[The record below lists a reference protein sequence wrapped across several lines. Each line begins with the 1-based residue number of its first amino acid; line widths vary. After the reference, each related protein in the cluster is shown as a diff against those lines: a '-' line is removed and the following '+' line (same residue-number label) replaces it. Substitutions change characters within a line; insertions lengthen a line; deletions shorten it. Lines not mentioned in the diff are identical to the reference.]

1 MSISKRGVRARRR
14 NVAKLAVTGAL
25 AAMALAFGAAPAA
38 ALPANYK
45 PNGCTWSPDRGWYPT
60 YYDFKNVCNRH
71 DYCYDE
77 MWFGGGESGRAR
89 CDSLFLDE
97 ARGWCNSYYRAWWWS
112 AERAKCN
119 GVAWTYY
126 GVVRQSGKWGY
137 FNNPYKN

>member
-1 MSISKRGVRARRR
+1 MTSLRQGVRVRRGI
-14 NVAKLAVTGAL
+14 VTTLAVMGAL
-25 AAMALAFGAAPAA
+25 AAAVLTFGASPAA
-38 ALPANYK
+38 ALPPGYQ

-77 MWFGGGESGRAR
+77 MWFGGGENGRAR

-97 ARGWCNSYYRAWWWS
+97 ARGWCNNYYGAWWLS
-112 AERAKCN
+112 VERAKCN

-126 GVVRQSGKWGY
+126 GAVRQFGQPY
-137 FNNPYKN
+137 FNNPYRN